1 MKFHLIQMDEVIAQ
15 KKFSFRSA
23 YTYLHNLLI
32 YMLEPEAIF
41 GANIIEN
48 TILWFSDS
56 DVYSLV

>member
-1 MKFHLIQMDEVIAQ
+1 MKFHLIQIAQ

-23 YTYLHNLLI
+23 YTYLHNLLM
-32 YMLEPEAIF
+32 YTFKPESIF

-56 DVYSLV
+56 DVFSPA